1 MPKSAAGATTA
12 RGRLHGAAGKAKH
25 AMKKMS
31 EEDKV
36 EQEIAAAKKG
46 TSSGGGSGGKKGKSK
61 GGCDPVRDLYRHGS
75 VSWC

>member
-1 MPKSAAGATTA
+1 MPESAAGAATA
-12 RGRLHGAAGKAKH
+12 RGRLHAAAGKAKG
-25 AMKKMS
+25 AKKKMS

-36 EQEIAAAKKG
+36 EQEIAAAKRG
-46 TSSGGGSGGKKGKSK
+46 TSSSGSSGGKGGKSK